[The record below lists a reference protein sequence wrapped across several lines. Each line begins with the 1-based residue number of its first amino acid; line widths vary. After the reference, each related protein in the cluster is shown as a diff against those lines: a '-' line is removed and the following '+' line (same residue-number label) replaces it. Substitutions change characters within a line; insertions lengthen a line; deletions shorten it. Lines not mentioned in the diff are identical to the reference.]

1 MQEAAALTPDTE
13 DGQGQRHPLEVLK
26 GYIASNNICDDIE
39 ETKLAGIG
47 TRIVSEYQIDLTSRE
62 SWEEGIKAAM
72 DLAMQVKEEK
82 NYPWPNAANIKFP
95 LLTTAAIQFAARAYP
110 AIVDGRNVVRGKV
123 IGADP
128 DGTKQA
134 RADRVG
140 RHMSYQLLDEM
151 EEWEE
156 DTDRMLHMLPI
167 IGCVFKKTYYDPLL
181 GRNCS
186 VLINPKDFV
195 VNYWTKSLL
204 SCPRMTHVCSYY
216 PHEIEEKMRSGMW
229 RTIEYGSSDKDQS
242 DDNAPHE
249 FLEQH
254 CRLDLDDDG
263 YAEPY
268 IVMVHRATQRV
279 VRIVARFDQ
288 DGVLADKSGRVT
300 EIKAVPY
307 FVKYSFI
314 PAPDGSFYDIGF
326 GVLLNA
332 LNETI
337 NSTINQLMDAGHLQ
351 NTNGGFLGNGVNIK
365 GGKLTF
371 GVGEWKRVDVTAGT
385 LRDNIV
391 PLEAHGPSPVLF
403 QLLGMLIEAARD
415 ITATKDILT
424 GETQSANTPVG
435 TTLALIEQGLK
446 VFTAIY
452 KRIHRGI
459 KKELAMLYRLNR
471 IYMNDRAY
479 ANLQDTPEA
488 VGREDYDDK
497 SIDVIPV
504 SDPTVVSDMQRLGRA
519 QYLMQ
524 FASDPMMN
532 GEEIRRRAL
541 EAASIPDVDKLI
553 NKNPPPDPKT
563 LIEGAK
569 MEIEKSRLANDT
581 ARLEI
586 ARLTAAAAAATARA
600 AIAESYAN
608 SLAVLA
614 GIGVTA
620 DGVRENMP
628 PEALQ
633 ALDSLRQ
640 IAEQEM
646 EDEEADGR
654 GMEQLENPS
663 HNGDVPP
670 VPQGQAVPAGPE
682 MGGGQPNDAPAPD
695 GSQPDGQPVGPGL

>member
-1 MQEAAALTPDTE
+1 MLEAEVLTQDTE
-13 DGQGQRHPLEVLK
+13 NEQGQQRPLDILK
-26 GYIASNNICDDIE
+26 GFIDSHNICDDIE
-39 ETKLAGIG
+39 DTKLAGIG
-47 TRIVSEYQIDLTSRE
+47 SRVVAEYVLDKISRKE
-62 SWEEGIKAAM
+62 WEAGIKSAM

-82 NYPWPNAANIKFP
+82 NYPWPGAANIKFP

-123 IGADP
+123 IGEDK
-128 DGTKQA
+128 DGKKQA

-229 RTIEYGSSDKDQS
+229 RTIEYGSSEKATG
-242 DDNAPHE
+242 DDNAPHD

-254 CRLDLDDDG
+254 CLLDLDDDG

-268 IVMVHRATQRV
+268 IVMVHKATGQT

-288 DGVLADKSGRVT
+288 DGVLADKDGNVT
-300 EIKAVPY
+300 SIKAVTY

-337 NSTINQLMDAGHLQ
+337 NSTINQLMDGGHLQ

-365 GGKLTF
+365 GGNLTF

-391 PLEAHGPSPVLF
+391 PMEFSGPSPVLF
-403 QLLGMLIEAARD
+403 ELLGMLINAAQD

-424 GETQSANTPVG
+424 GETSANAAVG

-452 KRIHRGI
+452 KRIHRSM

-471 IYMNDRAY
+471 EYMDDQAY
-479 ANLQDTPEA
+479 FRLQDSPESVA
-488 VGREDYDDK
+488 REDYDGKD
-497 SIDVIPV
+497 IDVIPV

-524 FASDPMMN
+524 FASDPGIN
-532 GEEIRRRAL
+532 GEEIRRRVL
-541 EAASIPDVDKLI
+541 EAASIPDIDKLI
-553 NKNPPPDPKT
+553 NKNPPPDPKVV
-563 LIEGAK
+563 IEGAK
-569 MEIEKSRLANDT
+569 MEMEKSRLANDT
-581 ARLEI
+581 ARLDVE
-586 ARLTAAAAAATARA
+586 RYKAAAQSAEARA
-600 AIAESYAN
+600 RIAESYAN
-608 SLAVLA
+608 SLATLA
-614 GIGVTA
+614 NIGVTA
-620 DGVRENMP
+620 DGGREQMP
-628 PEALQ
+628 PEALL
-633 ALDSLRQ
+633 AFDSLRQ
-640 IAEQEM
+640 IAEQEI
-646 EDEEADGR
+646 DNAANDGR
-654 GMEQLENPS
+654 GMERLEEPS
-663 HNGDVPP
+663 GDSEVPP
-670 VPQGQAVPAGPE
+670 VPQGPAIDAGPE
-682 MGGGQPNDAPAPD
+682 MGQGMPVDAAAPD
-695 GSQPDGQPVGPGL
+695 GSQFDGEPVGPGL